1 MNSQMNQ
8 KSASSLGSSGS
19 TQRSHANFI
28 EALKSIGGQT
38 TKTLTHD
45 VIGGVGRDFVQSL
58 TGSNQSQSS
67 ENNFPRESSNNT
79 EQQIREAIWR
89 QERQRELSATPLFS
103 RKEEENKTKIKV
115 IKDELRALAK
125 DLAGMDKQLEKAIEE
140 EITNPGTYHVSFF
153 EKLRRI
159 IINLRK
165 QVNDSA
171 NWLEIS
177 AERKAAKG
185 SFWGNVKTGGSKFL
199 MSQEHTVATQSG

>member
-8 KSASSLGSSGS
+8 KSASSLGGSGS

-38 TKTLTHD
+38 TKSLTQD

-58 TGSNQSQSS
+58 TGSKTHAS
-67 ENNFPRESSNNT
+67 EDNITGEKTNNT

-89 QERQRELSATPLFS
+89 QERQRELNATPLFS
-103 RKEEENKTKIKV
+103 RKEEENKTRIKV
-115 IKDELRALAK
+115 IQEELKALAK

-140 EITNPGTYHVSFF
+140 EIINPGTYHVNFF

-185 SFWGNVKTGGSKFL
+185 SFWGNVKTSGSKFL

>member
-8 KSASSLGSSGS
+8 KSSSSMGSSGS
-19 TQRSHANFI
+19 TQRSPANFI

-38 TKTLTHD
+38 TKSLTHD
-45 VIGGVGRDFVQSL
+45 VIGGVGHDFIQSL
-58 TGSNQSQSS
+58 TGSKTQTPEDNYFG
-67 ENNFPRESSNNT
+67 EKNNT
-79 EQQIREAIWR
+79 ERQIREAISR
-89 QERQRELSATPLFS
+89 QERQRELSTTPLFS
-103 RKEEENKTKIKV
+103 RKEEENKTRIKV
-115 IKDELRALAK
+115 IQEELKALAK

-140 EITNPGTYHVSFF
+140 EIINPGTYHVNFF

-171 NWLEIS
+171 NWLELS

-185 SFWGNVKTGGSKFL
+185 GFWGNVKTSGSKFL
-199 MSQEHTVATQSG
+199 MSQEHTAATQSG

>member
-1 MNSQMNQ
+1 MNSLMNQ
-8 KSASSLGSSGS
+8 KSSSSQGGSGS

-28 EALKSIGGQT
+28 EALKGIGGQT
-38 TKTLTHD
+38 TKSLTHD

-58 TGSNQSQSS
+58 TGSNSQSS
-67 ENNFPRESSNNT
+67 ENNFSDERTNNT
-79 EQQIREAIWR
+79 EQQIHEAIWR

-103 RKEEENKTKIKV
+103 RKEEENKAKIKA
-115 IKDELRALAK
+115 IQEELKALAK
-125 DLAGMDKQLEKAIEE
+125 ELAGLDRSLQKAIEE
-140 EITNPGTYHVSFF
+140 EIINPGSYHVNFF

-177 AERKAAKG
+177 AERKAARSG
-185 SFWGNVKTGGSKFL
+185 FWGNVKTSGSKFL
-199 MSQEHTVATQSG
+199 MSSEHTVATQSG